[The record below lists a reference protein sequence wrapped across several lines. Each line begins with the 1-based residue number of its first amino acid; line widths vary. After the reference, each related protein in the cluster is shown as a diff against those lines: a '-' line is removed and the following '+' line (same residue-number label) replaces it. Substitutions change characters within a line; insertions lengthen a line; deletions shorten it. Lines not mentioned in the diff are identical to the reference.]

1 MYWQR
6 TSSYCFIVV
15 TFLFF
20 TCISQSSGDIAP
32 AQLAALQSFYEE
44 TSGTAWFNNDG
55 WLMGDPCQ
63 TNTTWFGV
71 SCDPSGVYVTELEL
85 GANNLISSAFPT
97 SIESLVSLKTLNLS
111 ENSIHGTL
119 PENIGNLEDLQV
131 LNLGVADMFRYFIL
145 RIFHQPVSTNSLY
158 GSIPTSL
165 FGLTKLEYLNLAW
178 NNLDGTLPDLWGGLD
193 ALTELVLAANRFD
206 GSLVPSLANMD
217 SLELLDLSSNTFT
230 GIFPEDWAAMTST
243 LQYLYVN
250 DNSLSGT
257 AFPDWLSELPNIVEY
272 ASGYCSLTGT
282 IPHDIGTK
290 WPYLRTLHLV
300 GNYISGTLPD
310 TMPSY
315 LVALI
320 IGNNLLEGTIPS
332 SWGSLYAL
340 QHLVLYG
347 NPGINGTI
355 PNTFSTLYSLKAMH
369 LEETSLSGS
378 IPQDLSKLYFLSSMR
393 LSRTQISGQL
403 PETLASLPLVELL
416 IEETE
421 LSGTLPR
428 LPPQCSVIRL
438 NNNHIGGDLSPLCD
452 LAEPWNVYLDHNEL
466 VGTLPTCLVK
476 FNGTLRVFDVS
487 YNQIEGTISAEYG
500 SFASLTTFSAASNQL
515 EGAIP
520 TSLSKLPLLSIFDIS
535 RNNMQ
540 QDIGLA
546 LDTFKLSSQLTSL
559 KLAYNGFHGE
569 ITAAQFFRTS
579 ANAETP
585 WASLTLLD
593 LSSNPIT
600 GPIMP
605 YIGDIV
611 SLTTLSLS
619 GTEISGTIPDSYSSI
634 QNLFLTNMPY
644 LFDPSR
650 SLPRFVRATDFYSIG
665 SDNLGC
671 PVLESAVES
680 DSIIEIDPDYYG
692 RELCVCQNHHY
703 KDAGSCVACPSNAN
717 CDEGTLIIDRGYF
730 PIVYQSNGQ
739 NRTDVAECFEV
750 GRNETSCNP
759 DSSLE
764 YECAEGYE
772 DYLCSKCMNG
782 YFMESRL
789 CSVCPSN
796 SKSYGYLAIAIFVLV
811 VVFWYFLSRPFQP
824 GSERDLIPPSA
835 LFCVQATNILISTIP
850 MRWPQIASKSNSFL
864 LDWSNASLNWL
875 SCLNVTLFQR
885 EYSLHFYTEV
895 VSSLIIFSV
904 LCASIRPIRVQA
916 VRMIFRVL
924 NCSYLMLAVQ
934 TLQVF
939 GCGEEAHTGRTYV
952 LAMPWVSCD
961 PDDETYKS
969 MYLVGIQTLLVFVFG
984 VPMLQL
990 YLVWRAASW
999 GQARPYQP
1007 DGVCAW
1013 INHQLYKYHDGYLFW
1028 EVWVYFRRLI
1038 IAFLVVPLRNSS
1050 GDSTPVRSFLLVVV
1064 IAGNLGAHVYFM
1076 PFLSKTSNML
1086 EILSLSTVLFIYT
1099 CGNIFSLYD
1108 DDSFVQYCFVAY
1120 LFMVFLVF
1128 ALVIVVQL
1136 FILYLPQV
1144 LGETRVVDTII
1155 EYDQEEVRRW
1165 QVYES
1170 DSSEGDT
1177 TWFRWSR

>member
-1 MYWQR
+1 ML
-6 TSSYCFIVV
+6 SYF
-15 TFLFF
+15 
-20 TCISQSSGDIAP
+20 Q
-32 AQLAALQSFYEE
+32 
-44 TSGTAWFNNDG
+44 
-55 WLMGDPCQ
+55 
-63 TNTTWFGV
+63 
-71 SCDPSGVYVTELEL
+71 
-85 GANNLISSAFPT
+85 
-97 SIESLVSLKTLNLS
+97 
-111 ENSIHGTL
+111 
-119 PENIGNLEDLQV
+119 
-131 LNLGVADMFRYFIL
+131 
-145 RIFHQPVSTNSLY
+145 
-158 GSIPTSL
+158 
-165 FGLTKLEYLNLAW
+165 
-178 NNLDGTLPDLWGGLD
+178 
-193 ALTELVLAANRFD
+193 
-206 GSLVPSLANMD
+206 
-217 SLELLDLSSNTFT
+217 
-230 GIFPEDWAAMTST
+230 
-243 LQYLYVN
+243 
-250 DNSLSGT
+250 
-257 AFPDWLSELPNIVEY
+257 
-272 ASGYCSLTGT
+272 
-282 IPHDIGTK
+282 
-290 WPYLRTLHLV
+290 
-300 GNYISGTLPD
+300 
-310 TMPSY
+310 
-315 LVALI
+315 
-320 IGNNLLEGTIPS
+320 
-332 SWGSLYAL
+332 
-340 QHLVLYG
+340 
-347 NPGINGTI
+347 
-355 PNTFSTLYSLKAMH
+355 
-369 LEETSLSGS
+369 
-378 IPQDLSKLYFLSSMR
+378 
-393 LSRTQISGQL
+393 
-403 PETLASLPLVELL
+403 
-416 IEETE
+416 
-421 LSGTLPR
+421 
-428 LPPQCSVIRL
+428 
-438 NNNHIGGDLSPLCD
+438 
-452 LAEPWNVYLDHNEL
+452 
-466 VGTLPTCLVK
+466 
-476 FNGTLRVFDVS
+476 
-487 YNQIEGTISAEYG
+487 
-500 SFASLTTFSAASNQL
+500 
-515 EGAIP
+515 
-520 TSLSKLPLLSIFDIS
+520 
-535 RNNMQ
+535 
-540 QDIGLA
+540 
-546 LDTFKLSSQLTSL
+546 
-559 KLAYNGFHGE
+559 
-569 ITAAQFFRTS
+569 
-579 ANAETP
+579 
-585 WASLTLLD
+585 
-593 LSSNPIT
+593 
-600 GPIMP
+600 
-605 YIGDIV
+605 
-611 SLTTLSLS
+611 
-619 GTEISGTIPDSYSSI
+619 
-634 QNLFLTNMPY
+634 
-644 LFDPSR
+644 
-650 SLPRFVRATDFYSIG
+650 
-665 SDNLGC
+665 
-671 PVLESAVES
+671 
-680 DSIIEIDPDYYG
+680 IDPDYYG

-1170 DSSEGDT
+1170 DSSEGDA
-1177 TWFRWSR
+1177 TWFRWSRSKANLSREPVVEEDDGDDGHLCDDEREDKSVHGSTPGYVSSSEEECGTDGPSRRPSHPAVRLPPISVSSTNSNSNSNALIRGLTEVHEIHANQLRAPAQLNVSDAAGGAQSSSVSSAASESSCSTSSCSYASSDGSDTECRRLSERERILHELGVGKGKKRVTGTKLLDAYEDGEGRRRSSISRGCVSMEPGRLHRLSAEREPTSHHYSDRNLDNQSTQEVKRGDYDPADTRSFQRKHSQGPHSGVCSSVAHPRSYSVLASCSSDSPSVNPQSKAAKRVSGLTSPKRSARARAQTLILERRTSPKPESESVAPDFAQAHLGGHLTSANSWGNLKKLGPRRISKGVAGEGSSGALSVHARADRPSDLSMTSEAVLPSPKSGLFDTAKSKVMPKILAVALDALSLDNPHNTPKPDLQRFHSRGEALHHPSHVTQPDLQRYPSQSDPHSHQRHHHPTPHSPRLRPSASPRAKSAGGWHRVREKRHSHARRRGEDGSESGGSRRHSIVSATNGRSGLRSGTHSPVPSTRTFFGRCHQRS